1 MQVRQLLEEVDENS
15 IYFNPV
21 LSIDGVANRETGR
34 EAFILC
40 NWLDIRYRIHA
51 LNLLKKLMQK
61 NELSD
66 SMKFDKAPDIP
77 IKSKEKLPTVLKRL
91 PSTILNTA
99 RTQNDPFYYDEISFS
114 VFTEQFL
121 DYFVEESYKKVMRKR
136 DNQTTKIK
144 ILKDVIQ
151 LIETDRV
158 VFKFFNQ
165 MVMVFMNKKFS
176 SMQSD

>member
-1 MQVRQLLEEVDENS
+1 
-15 IYFNPV
+15 
-21 LSIDGVANRETGR
+21 
-34 EAFILC
+34 
-40 NWLDIRYRIHA
+40 
-51 LNLLKKLMQK
+51 MQK

-176 SMQSD
+176 SMQSDQPSSFSEIVDQQQQLKLDEDYIKRQSVITFICEATKFLLLSFIKRCKIVI